1 MNARYL
7 APVLLMVMP
16 GALAAQAGG
25 APAKSHICLAP
36 SSVETA
42 SGTAA
47 QAMQAVRETFTS
59 FLTGPTLEVAP
70 LQSRLASQA
79 KAEAKAANCAF
90 VLLTTL
96 KQVHKG
102 GGGGPSLL
110 SRAAAGAVQGGAS
123 AAGGLVNSAGG
134 QVAANATSGAAG
146 AAAQNYG
153 SSTQT
158 KDEMT
163 LTTHLENAD
172 GKVLVDMTEK
182 RTAQSNGEDMLTPLV
197 EKGATAVA
205 NAVSAPAK

>member
-25 APAKSHICLAP
+25 TPAKAHICLAP

-47 QAMQAVRETFTS
+47 QAMQAVRETFSS

-70 LQSRLASQA
+70 LQSRLPSQA
-79 KAEAKAANCAF
+79 KAEAKAANCPF

-96 KQVHKG
+96 KQVHKSS
-102 GGGGPSLL
+102 GGPSIL
-110 SRAAAGAVQGGAS
+110 SRAAAGAVQGGAQS
-123 AAGGLVNSAGG
+123 VGGLTNSAGAG
-134 QVAANATSGAAG
+134 VAANATSGAAG

-153 SSTQT
+153 SSTQS
-158 KDEMT
+158 KDELT
-163 LTTHLENAD
+163 LSTHLENAD
-172 GKVLVDMTEK
+172 GKVLVEMTDK

-197 EKGATAVA
+197 EKAATAVA

>member
-7 APVLLMVMP
+7 APVLMMVMP
-16 GALAAQAGG
+16 AAVAAQAGG
-25 APAKSHICLAP
+25 TTAKSHICLAP

-47 QAMQAVRETFTS
+47 QAMAAVRETFTS

-70 LQSRLASQA
+70 LQSRLPSQA
-79 KAEAKAANCAF
+79 KAEAKAANCPY

-96 KQVHKG
+96 KQVHK

-123 AAGGLVNSAGG
+123 AAGGLTNSAGG
-134 QVAANATSGAAG
+134 AVAANATSGAAG

-153 SSTQT
+153 SSTQS

-163 LTTHLENAD
+163 LSTHLENAD
-172 GKVLVDMTEK
+172 GKVLVDMTDK

-197 EKGATAVA
+197 EKAATAVA
-205 NAVSAPAK
+205 NAVSAPGK

>member
-7 APVLLMVMP
+7 APVLLMAMP

-25 APAKSHICLAP
+25 TPAKAHICLAP

-42 SGTAA
+42 SGTAM
-47 QAMQAVRETFTS
+47 QAMQAVRETFSS

-70 LQSRLASQA
+70 LQSRLPSQA
-79 KAEAKAANCAF
+79 IAEAKAANCPF

-102 GGGGPSLL
+102 GGGPSLL
-110 SRAAAGAVQGGAS
+110 GRAAAGAVQGGAQS
-123 AAGGLVNSAGG
+123 VGGFASSAGAG
-134 QVAANATSGAAG
+134 VAANATSGAAG

-153 SSTQT
+153 SGTQS

-163 LTTHLENAD
+163 LSTHLENAD
-172 GKVLVDMTEK
+172 GKVLVDMTDK

-197 EKGATAVA
+197 EKAATAVA

>member
-16 GALAAQAGG
+16 AAVAAQAGG
-25 APAKSHICLAP
+25 TAAKSHICLAP

-47 QAMQAVRETFTS
+47 QAMQAVREQFSS

-70 LQSRLASQA
+70 LQSRLPSQA
-79 KAEAKAANCAF
+79 KAEAKAANCPY

-96 KQVHKG
+96 KQVHK

-123 AAGGLVNSAGG
+123 AAGGLTNSAGG
-134 QVAANATSGAAG
+134 AVAANATSGAAG

-153 SSTQT
+153 SSTQS

-163 LTTHLENAD
+163 LSTHLENAD
-172 GKVLVDMTEK
+172 GKVLVDMTDK

-197 EKGATAVA
+197 EKAATAVA
-205 NAVSAPAK
+205 NVVSAPAK